1 MDLTSHVLWILLFV
15 ISYNIVIC
23 VAVKSRY
30 GDVALED
37 ESSESESEDE
47 NAEAVTPA
55 LERGF
60 FKTLACL
67 KRKDPSIY
75 DKTKLFYDEEKEKV
89 ICYCHFDCLY
99 FYVHC
104 LLCCL

>member
-1 MDLTSHVLWILLFV
+1 MLDFDLPKVLFWLDLELNYV
-15 ISYNIVIC
+15 IVKLTPII

-30 GDVALED
+30 GDVDLD
-37 ESSESESEDE
+37 HDSSESESEDE

-75 DKTKLFYDEEKEKV
+75 DKSKLFYDEKEEV
-89 ICYCHFDCLY
+89 IMCFCL
-99 FYVHC
+99 H
-104 LLCCL
+104 